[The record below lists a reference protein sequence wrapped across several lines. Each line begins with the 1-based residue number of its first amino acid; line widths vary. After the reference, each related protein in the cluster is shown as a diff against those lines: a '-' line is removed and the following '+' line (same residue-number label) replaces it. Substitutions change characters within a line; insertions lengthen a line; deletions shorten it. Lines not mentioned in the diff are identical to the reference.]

1 MGYDTLVFHY
11 LYLRLCSRTVHFRP
25 VENSYENMNAKI
37 EVKFLTGVVEKY
49 EPLMTSSF
57 FALMRGYSAGKKRGR
72 LQTNIANMDL

>member
-11 LYLRLCSRTVHFRP
+11 LYLRLCSRTVHFLP

-49 EPLMTSSF
+49 ELLMTGLIL
-57 FALMRGYSAGKKRGR
+57 A
-72 LQTNIANMDL
+72 